1 MKSAAIGVLLCSSFL
16 GAGSRPKPSESLVI
30 ANVNVVDTRYG
41 GIQPNATVVVKD
53 GIITA
58 IARFAVV
65 DTGFHVRVVN
75 AGGKFLVAGLWD
87 LNGETMQNSAEGKST
102 LALYV
107 VNGITGIRDTKAAHE
122 VLAESAGDLPTPE
135 ILTSGPSLHPE
146 FAPSHST
153 LAADAFD
160 SKGVP
165 GTLLHEQLESLVKD
179 GLSPFRALQSATFNA
194 ALYMAKLDKYG
205 VIERGH
211 IADMILLEENPL
223 EDIRNMRKIV
233 AVVLRGT
240 YYSRPQLDGL
250 LAKAQRQAKQGSNT
264 SADLSAAH

>member
-1 MKSAAIGVLLCSSFL
+1 M
-16 GAGSRPKPSESLVI
+16 
-30 ANVNVVDTRYG
+30 
-41 GIQPNATVVVKD
+41 
-53 GIITA
+53 
-58 IARFAVV
+58 
-65 DTGFHVRVVN
+65 
-75 AGGKFLVAGLWD
+75 
-87 LNGETMQNSAEGKST
+87 
-102 LALYV
+102 
-107 VNGITGIRDTKAAHE
+107 
-122 VLAESAGDLPTPE
+122 
-135 ILTSGPSLHPE
+135 HPE

-223 EDIRNMRKIV
+223 EDIRNMRKII
-233 AVVLRGT
+233 AVILRGW

-250 LAKAQRQAKQGSNT
+250 LAKAQRQLKHESDTA
-264 SADLSAAH
+264 ADLSAAH